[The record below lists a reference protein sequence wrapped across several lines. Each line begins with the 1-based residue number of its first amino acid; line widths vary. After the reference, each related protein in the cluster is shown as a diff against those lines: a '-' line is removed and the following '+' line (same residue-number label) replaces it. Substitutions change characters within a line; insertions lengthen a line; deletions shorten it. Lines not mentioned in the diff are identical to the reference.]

1 MNAQARQDN
10 AAISQP
16 VTLFVVSVVQFLT
29 PFMASAVGVALPT
42 IGNEFGASAV
52 QLSMIQMTYILAVA
66 ILLLPV
72 GRFADIHGRKR
83 IFIFGIILVLLTT
96 LAIGW
101 ARGTTVFILLRFLQG
116 AGTAAITSTSFAIL
130 SSVFP
135 AERRGSA
142 MGVIVACVYVGLA
155 AGPTLAG
162 IVTSQLG
169 WRWLF
174 YLMAPIQLLALIL
187 TLFKLKGE
195 WADAH
200 GEKFDWV
207 GSVLYA
213 TALSTV
219 IAGIH
224 LLDRMDFAGVLI
236 IAGLL
241 GLAIFLKVE
250 TKRSKPLLDVRLLL
264 NNRAFTL
271 SNIATLINYAASFG
285 VIFLF
290 TLYLQYVKGLSAQQA
305 GFVLVTQPCVQA
317 VFSPLS
323 GRWADAISP
332 SLMATV
338 GMAICAVGLVAA
350 TFIGT
355 NASLITII
363 LVMVLLGIGFGIFSS
378 PNMSAIIGS
387 VGPRHYGTAS
397 SMIGT
402 MRTVGMLTSMAVIT
416 VILSLF
422 MGNNPIST
430 DNHLEFVH
438 SMHVS
443 LIAFSLMSIVGIGF
457 SMIRNRVA
465 KAVSKY

>member
-1 MNAQARQDN
+1 
-10 AAISQP
+10 
-16 VTLFVVSVVQFLT
+16 
-29 PFMASAVGVALPT
+29 MASAVGVALPT

-66 ILLLPV
+66 ILLLPM

-83 IFIFGIILVLLTT
+83 VFIFGIILVILST

-101 ARGTTVFILLRFLQG
+101 ARGTMEFILLRFFQG

-135 AERRGSA
+135 PERRGYA

-174 YLMAPIQLLALIL
+174 YLMAPIQFLALIL
-187 TLFKLKGE
+187 TLLKLKGE

-200 GEKFDWV
+200 GEKFDWL
-207 GSVLYA
+207 GSIIYA

-219 IAGIH
+219 IVGIY
-224 LLDRMDFAGVLI
+224 LLNRIDFAGALI
-236 IAGLL
+236 VAGLL
-241 GLAIFLKVE
+241 GLAIFLKVM
-250 TKRSKPLLDVRLLL
+250 TKKHTPLLDVRFLL

-305 GFVLVTQPCVQA
+305 GFVLMVQPCVQA
-317 VFSPLS
+317 VVSPLS
-323 GRWADAISP
+323 GRLADAYSP
-332 SLMATV
+332 SLMATL
-338 GMAICAVGLVAA
+338 GMAICAIGLMAA
-350 TFIGT
+350 TFIGSDT
-355 NASLITII
+355 SLIAII
-363 LVMVLLGIGFGIFSS
+363 FIMALLGVGFGVFSS
-378 PNMSAIIGS
+378 PNMSAIFGT
-387 VGPRHYGTAS
+387 VGQRYYGMAS
-397 SMIGT
+397 SMIST

-416 VILSLF
+416 AVLSLF
-422 MGNNPIST
+422 MGDSPIAL
-430 DNHLEFVH
+430 DNHLEFVR

-443 LIAFSLMSIVGIGF
+443 LIAFSLMSMVGIGF
-457 SMIRNRVA
+457 SMIRNRVVRVVR
-465 KAVSKY
+465 K